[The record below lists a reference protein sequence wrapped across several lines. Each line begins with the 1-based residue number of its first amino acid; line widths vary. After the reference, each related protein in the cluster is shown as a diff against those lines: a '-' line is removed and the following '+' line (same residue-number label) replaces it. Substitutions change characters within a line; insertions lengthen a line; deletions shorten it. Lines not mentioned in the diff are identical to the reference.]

1 MAGQFSEISVTE
13 LTKFPLL
20 LIIPA
25 FLLGWTFSVVMGDLA
40 TRAFQVTPTNVEC
53 CRGESLAKARRVN
66 AMKFLT
72 ELKRRNV
79 YRAAVAY
86 GVVASTILAKKN
98 KTPISLWTSRMK
110 GTKRG
115 TGAAYLA

>member
-1 MAGQFSEISVTE
+1 
-13 LTKFPLL
+13 
-20 LIIPA
+20 
-25 FLLGWTFSVVMGDLA
+25 
-40 TRAFQVTPTNVEC
+40 
-53 CRGESLAKARRVN
+53 VN
-66 AMKFLT
+66 ATKFLT

-115 TGAAYLA
+115 HRRGMTVRFCVQIGASVLGDRAFVLSPVWHLTRHDLRETLVGAFLGLLGGLVTAW